1 LRASWDALID
11 RRRRGILAPVV
22 DDNIEAG
29 AEAPQPSP
37 APDLAGSGDQLW
49 FNISQCKILKG
60 CIKRFETTFR
70 REVVD
75 IIREQMRGFE
85 PPEVL
90 EILQELRVIDNQL
103 GRGLQ
108 PSNVHPIH
116 AKLLRHVI
124 LTQRRELASATDG
137 PRQKTAHKGA
147 IRHLERETRVLEAMM
162 EREWFAD
169 VGNTRV
175 PRLTHFLSIRY
186 AEEALEA
193 AHRLAPREY
202 DEKFHI
208 LEAPSLFL
216 PDLGY
221 YRARCALRDSGVSV
235 VYVDVD
241 NFKRYNSEYT
251 ETRVDRDLL
260 PTLMETIEAH
270 VFAHGHAYR
279 FGGDEYVL
287 LLPNAGPDWVLCFL
301 RELCAKVSAA
311 EYVGIR
317 EAPTLSIGVCHLS
330 VECAL
335 TDMEALARAN
345 DAEGFAKA
353 RGKNTIATYRGE
365 LYRSQD
371 LELV

>member
-1 LRASWDALID
+1 MSVDDVGADAEPS
-11 RRRRGILAPVV
+11 APVAR
-22 DDNIEAG
+22 D
-29 AEAPQPSP
+29 Q
-37 APDLAGSGDQLW
+37 GSSALPRDTASAHLS
-49 FNISQCKILKG
+49 FNITQSKILKA
-60 CIKRFETTFR
+60 CVKRFEATFR

-90 EILQELRVIDNQL
+90 EVLQELRVIDSQL

-108 PSNVHPIH
+108 PSSVHPIH
-116 AKLLRHVI
+116 AKLLRHVV
-124 LTQRRELASATDG
+124 LAQRRELASAIDG

-147 IRHLERETRVLEAMM
+147 IRHLERETQALEAMM
-162 EREWFAD
+162 EAPWFAD
-169 VGNTRV
+169 VGATRV

-186 AEEALEA
+186 AEEALGA
-193 AHRLAPREY
+193 ALHLAPREY

-216 PDLGY
+216 ADLAY
-221 YRARCALRDSGVSV
+221 YRARCTLRDTGVSV
-235 VYVDVD
+235 AYVDVD
-241 NFKRYNSEYT
+241 DFKRYNTKYS

-287 LLPNAGPDWVLCFL
+287 LLPNSDREWVCRFL
-301 RELCAKVSAA
+301 KDLCAKVSTT
-311 EYVGIR
+311 EYVGIA
-317 EAPTLSIGVCHLS
+317 EAPTLSIGLCHLS
-330 VECAL
+330 VDCAL

-345 DAEGFAKA
+345 QAEAFAKA
-353 RGKNTIATYRGE
+353 KGKDTIATYRGE
-365 LYRSQD
+365 LYRPQD
-371 LELV
+371 LEIVAAVRRSL